1 MIELKPLSP
10 ATGLLPLDIG
20 GVTLREAEMAALTL
34 IAPYMGRE
42 AQLTKALEA
51 AHGLGWPQAGETT
64 QSGDAWLI
72 WFGRKQAVLV
82 GAAASAKLAAHAALT
97 DQSDAWSCVLLEGAG
112 ARDVLARLT
121 PLDMRDVAF
130 PVGATARTEVFHMA
144 CSITRIEAQS
154 WQIMGFR
161 SMAKTLVHDLQ
172 VAMEGVAARA
182 KPALT

>member
-1 MIELKPLSP
+1 MIELKALSP
-10 ATGLLPLDIG
+10 AAGLLPLTLG
-20 GVTLREAEMAALTL
+20 GVHLSEAEVGPLTL
-34 IAPYMGRE
+34 IAPYKGRE
-42 AQLTKALEA
+42 AALA
-51 AHGLGWPQAGETT
+51 TALDKAHGLGWPAAGGTS
-64 QSGDAWLI
+64 QSGAARLL

-82 GAAASAKLAAHAALT
+82 GVEADAKLAAHAALT
-97 DQSDAWSCVLLEGAG
+97 YQSDAWSCLVLEGAG

-121 PLDMRDVAF
+121 PLDMRDQAF

-144 CSITRIEAQS
+144 CSITRLSATS

-182 KPALT
+182 G